1 MKRCPLCGKEY
12 EQEDMCPE
20 CRVMLIDTATNT
32 AVAKEPEK
40 KSRMNREKKPI
51 PKGYIMAAVL
61 VVVIVLVIAAAVF
74 MVSNTRAKKEA
85 EQRMQ
90 AQAAAEVEQQ
100 DNQDDKDIVEDTD
113 ISEAENDLEE
123 GENTN
128 IPVIS
133 MDHVEDVM
141 ASSELSESNMTH
153 FAGRV
158 LDGDPDTAWV
168 EGAAG
173 QGIGETLVLTFDG
186 TYQVSGLRI
195 CAGYQKNDYVYYN
208 NSRPETISVEFSDG
222 SVENYSLAD
231 VYDQEQVVT
240 FSTPKETSYIR
251 IIINSVYPGTKYEDT
266 CISEIKLF

>member
-123 GENTN
+123 GEN

-173 QGIGETLVLTFDG
+173 QGIGEKLVLTFDG

>member
-90 AQAAAEVEQQ
+90 AQAAAEVEQSTRLCMCRVWGIFWDMTQ
-100 DNQDDKDIVEDTD
+100 RRV
-113 ISEAENDLEE
+113 SF
-123 GENTN
+123 
-128 IPVIS
+128 PVS
-133 MDHVEDVM
+133 
-141 ASSELSESNMTH
+141 LSRARHRKSKKTMIRRLTRLRYSRE
-153 FAGRV
+153 
-158 LDGDPDTAWV
+158 TA
-168 EGAAG
+168 
-173 QGIGETLVLTFDG
+173 
-186 TYQVSGLRI
+186 
-195 CAGYQKNDYVYYN
+195 
-208 NSRPETISVEFSDG
+208 
-222 SVENYSLAD
+222 
-231 VYDQEQVVT
+231 
-240 FSTPKETSYIR
+240 
-251 IIINSVYPGTKYEDT
+251 
-266 CISEIKLF
+266 